1 MQISIET
8 ALPDGTHLPG
18 LIRLTSAEDEL
29 RQRRRLEFVLVE
41 RQVLHRHRVG
51 RSAHELYDRLRIA
64 GRLENNKYPFQ
75 FGKHQI
81 IITKARNKTFS

>member
-18 LIRLTSAEDEL
+18 LIRLTSAEDVL
-29 RQRRRLEFVLVE
+29 RQRRRLELVLVE
-41 RQVLHRHRVG
+41 RQVLHRHRIG